1 MSHPSPTAE
10 EAPPPTSA
18 TEPTATQLSLCC
30 SVCQE
35 GPFGSRNQLFTHLR
49 TKHYADDALFP
60 SVSPLEALY
69 QSGAERTAASVAA
82 RGTYENS
89 VHDRYYRAQQQA
101 SILIDVGVIGDN
113 KNINHTNN
121 GNRNTNGTASWTTA
135 DWDEAKAFFQ
145 KPLPVAFRT
154 LLPTNN
160 NNNNK
165 SSVTEETFSSI
176 PPAPREEVDV
186 RYYFLHRLH
195 QLTPKDALQ
204 PCEAVPSQLA
214 LKATQ
219 PPRQW
224 SPEAQRCLMDAQDV
238 GAVSRQEVCSMIPP
252 LLLLLPLPSENNNN
266 NNNNKNQASLLL
278 DNNHA
283 GTGLSVLDLCSA
295 PGSKS
300 LQLLDMMHYMAMNT
314 TRDTTS
320 SSGDDKS
327 GNSNN
332 FMLVCNDANRLRLLT
347 VARRSRRQ
355 PAHYRPSCLLNSSDG
370 RYFPS
375 LCKWGGYKFKFS
387 RVLADV
393 PCSGDG
399 TLRKLSRREW
409 QKWNVRSHLQLH
421 PLQIRLLT
429 RALEC
434 VQKGGRVVYSTC
446 SLDPIEDEAVVV
458 SAIARMVGGPHS
470 YRIVPMP
477 ITLSFP
483 PMAAENNKSNN
494 TDTKSFPHSK
504 GATRW
509 IVPHPEF
516 GQDVKV
522 GKKKAAADD
531 AETEK
536 EEEKQATITYDTY
549 TSIDQVPVK
558 LRRRDISPSM
568 FPPHARTEDLFRKA
582 YEEQQESLKLALQ
595 EKAKRSETINKEK
608 SSDNKDNKKE
618 SQKEKIP
625 MSVDEKVQQAK
636 RWGEI
641 LSPEDI
647 EAFKTMLPN
656 CARIFPQ
663 HLDSGGFFC
672 AVIERVAPTYFAVCY
687 PRHREALEGK
697 EGNNKTDTIMQLGSC
712 EPQPDYKYHGR
723 ILYPVESA
731 KQVRDLIAKDKGKG
745 EDVVFEGLAT
755 RELAIQ
761 WLKKHK
767 CYTEKTSDET
777 IQLTATT
784 EANDGEEMAVEAEEK
799 ELTRKSREGGGIT
812 GDNKQENDE
821 NDLPTKRV
829 KRQVNDPT
837 KSAIYTPLFAP
848 PHPSLVAELCD
859 FFGLHTDPEQARKA
873 LVDVF
878 PSERLVVWIGSGEEE
893 AATVTTC
900 LDPEEAHKLVRREDM
915 EDAKEKI
922 ARKRRFLQLTLVSDE
937 IMTLYKGGAK
947 FSPME
952 VGLVLCWVPVPG
964 LYRESYDNES
974 SKKKKRK
981 QKGGESDSCVDSN
994 GVKEVVRFEDSTAR
1008 AVKSGR
1014 YGVLD
1019 EAAEFLGRTATKRL
1033 VALTRSEALQLLSLS
1048 SLDVGPIESSASQ
1061 AQSSTVNGINED
1073 AWWWESKWGK
1083 QRLPDLQGWGA
1094 GAVIAVVLCGQIN
1107 SSSAEGYQ
1115 SQNRNTGSSYSNIY
1129 LPCVLR
1135 QSFSNEESS
1144 MWLELLA
1151 EQRLTDA
1158 YKRLLGCTAT
1168 MERHLQHFH
1177 KI

>member
-1 MSHPSPTAE
+1 MSTPPPPPPSERPIIAD
-10 EAPPPTSA
+10 EAPPTNPA
-18 TEPTATQLSLCC
+18 LLLLC

-35 GPFGSRNQLFTHLR
+35 GPFGSRNQLFAHLR

-89 VHDRYYRAQQQA
+89 VHDRYYQAQQQA
-101 SILIDVGVIGDN
+101 SISDDDDG
-113 KNINHTNN
+113 NN
-121 GNRNTNGTASWTTA
+121 NNGTASWTTA

-154 LLPTNN
+154 LLPTATNN
-160 NNNNK
+160 NNNATK
-165 SSVTEETFSSI
+165 ETSSSRHY
-176 PPAPREEVDV
+176 PRTEVDV
-186 RYYFLHRLH
+186 RYHFLHRLH
-195 QLTPKDALQ
+195 QLTPEDALQ
-204 PCEAVPSQLA
+204 SCQAVPSQLA
-214 LKATQ
+214 LKASQ

-252 LLLLLPLPSENNNN
+252 LLLLLPLPSEHSTQNS
-266 NNNNKNQASLLL
+266 KEPSSLLL

-300 LQLLDMMHYMAMNT
+300 LQLLDMMHYMAAN
-314 TRDTTS
+314 RDTNS
-320 SSGDDKS
+320 SDENIHNATTANND
-327 GNSNN
+327 NN

-409 QKWNVRSHLQLH
+409 EKWNVRSHLQLH

-470 YRIVPMP
+470 YKIVPMP
-477 ITLSFP
+477 ATLSFP
-483 PMAAENNKSNN
+483 PMTGESN
-494 TDTKSFPHSK
+494 TTTQRFPHSK

-516 GQDVKV
+516 GQDVKI
-522 GKKKAAADD
+522 GKRKKTTAAAAAAADGTD
-531 AETEK
+531 EMKDDEQQTA
-536 EEEKQATITYDTY
+536 ITYDTY
-549 TSIDQVPVK
+549 ASIDQVPVK

-568 FPPHARTEDLFRKA
+568 FPPDARTEDLFRKA
-582 YEEQQESLKLALQ
+582 YEEQQESLKIAHQ
-595 EKAKRSETINKEK
+595 EKAKRSENAGKEK
-608 SSDNKDNKKE
+608 TSDNKDN
-618 SQKEKIP
+618 SNQKEKVP
-625 MSVDEKVQQAK
+625 MSVEEKIQQAK

-641 LSPEDI
+641 LSPEDMD
-647 EAFKTMLPN
+647 AFESMLPN

-672 AVIERVAPTYFAVCY
+672 AVIERVAPTYFAICY
-687 PRHREALEGK
+687 PRHREALEGV
-697 EGNNKTDTIMQLGSC
+697 EGSDKNDNVQIDSC
-712 EPQPDYKYHGR
+712 ESQPDYKYHGR

-731 KQVRDLIAKDKGKG
+731 KQVRDLIAKDKGKN
-745 EDVVFEGLAT
+745 EDVVFEGVAT
-755 RELAIQ
+755 KELAIR
-761 WLKKHK
+761 WLRKHK
-767 CYTEKTSDET
+767 CYTEKISDET
-777 IQLTATT
+777 IPLTSASK
-784 EANDGEEMAVEAEEK
+784 ANDGDRMDAKSEHEELK
-799 ELTRKSREGGGIT
+799 RKSQKGGDDTNGS
-812 GDNKQENDE
+812 KQEKGEGE
-821 NDLPTKRV
+821 NDQPTKRV

-859 FFGLHTDPEQARKA
+859 FFGLHTDPEDARKA

-878 PSERLVVWIGSGEEE
+878 PADRLVVWIGSGEEE
-893 AATVTTC
+893 AAAVTCC
-900 LDPEEAHKLVRREDM
+900 LDPEKAHKLVRREDM
-915 EDAKEKI
+915 ADTKEVI

-937 IMTLYKGGAK
+937 MKTLYKGGAK

-964 LYRESYDNES
+964 LYREPYENES
-974 SKKKKRK
+974 SKTKKKK
-981 QKGGESDSCVDSN
+981 PKGGEADTCVESN
-994 GVKEVVRFEDSTAR
+994 GVKEYIRFEDSTAR

-1019 EAAEFLGRTATKRL
+1019 EAVEFLGRTATKRL
-1033 VALTRSEALQLLSLS
+1033 VALTRSEALQLLASS
-1048 SLDVGPIESSASQ
+1048 SLDVASNESSFSQ
-1061 AQSSTVNGINED
+1061 TQNNDINDVKED

-1083 QRLPDLQGWGA
+1083 QRLPDLKGWGA
-1094 GAVIAVVLCGQIN
+1094 GAVIAVVLCGQLN
-1107 SSSAEGYQ
+1107 SSSSGDRQ
-1115 SQNRNTGSSYSNIY
+1115 QKSNNNNVSCYSNIY
-1129 LPCVLR
+1129 LPCVLQR
-1135 QSFSNEESS
+1135 SSANEVSPVR
-1144 MWLELLA
+1144 LELLA

-1158 YKRLLGCTAT
+1158 YKRLLECTA
-1168 MERHLQHFH
+1168 
-1177 KI
+1177 